1 MLYVG
6 LFFLA
11 LIVFLIYAYNK
22 GIMARNF
29 TSEAFATMD
38 VYLKKRWD
46 LVPNLLEL
54 VKQYAKHEEKLL
66 TEVTKLRTQNY
77 SALPTD
83 EKINVNNQLGKALS
97 QVLAVA
103 ENYPDLKANQNYN
116 LLMQQLSAIEDDIAN
131 ARKYYNGTV
140 RLLNN
145 YCDLFPTNLV
155 AAKFG
160 IERGK
165 MFEISADE
173 RNNVKVDA

>member
-116 LLMQQLSAIEDDIAN
+116 LLMQQLSAVEDDIAN

-145 YCDLFPTNLV
+145 YCDLFATNLV